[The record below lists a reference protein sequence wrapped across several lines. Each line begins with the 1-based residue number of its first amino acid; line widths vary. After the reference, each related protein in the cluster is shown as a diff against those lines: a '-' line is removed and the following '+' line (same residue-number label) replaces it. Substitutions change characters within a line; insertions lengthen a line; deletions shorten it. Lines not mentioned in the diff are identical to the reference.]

1 MEKLSS
7 IILFVVKAL
16 YIINL
21 KNISDRNIN
30 AYKKDDIMIRI
41 KSGNLS
47 GKVQAIT
54 SKSMAHRQIICSAL
68 SNTETT
74 LFIPDISDDI
84 ECTLF
89 AVENLG
95 IKLIKDGA
103 YIRLSPTNK
112 KSELFNCRESGTTL
126 RFMLTIAPSLLEH
139 CHFTGRGR
147 LPGRP
152 INQIIDILRKSKCEV
167 SGDKLPLT
175 IKNKFEFTEVEIAAN
190 ISSQFISGLLI
201 SSVLQ
206 KDDVHIK
213 VVGDFESKS
222 YVDMTVD
229 VMRRYGI
236 KIIEDEKNYF
246 IRKNQR
252 YISPKDNV
260 IEKDWSNSAFFL
272 TAGATGA
279 PVTLCGLNPN
289 SLQSDKKII
298 EIIESFGARVDMD
311 EDEITVSKD
320 RYDVIEVDMSQIPD
334 LLPILSVLACSSN
347 ATSRF
352 YNARRLRLKESD
364 RIHASCRMIK
374 ALGGNAVEKDDELI
388 IEGRGRLRGG
398 TVDSFNDHRIA
409 MSAAIA
415 SIICDD
421 DVIIKG
427 ENAVNKSYPKF
438 FEDFQSLGGKFE
450 ILKS

>member
-1 MEKLSS
+1 
-7 IILFVVKAL
+7 
-16 YIINL
+16 
-21 KNISDRNIN
+21 
-30 AYKKDDIMIRI
+30 
-41 KSGNLS
+41 
-47 GKVQAIT
+47 
-54 SKSMAHRQIICSAL
+54 
-68 SNTETT
+68 
-74 LFIPDISDDI
+74 
-84 ECTLF
+84 
-89 AVENLG
+89 
-95 IKLIKDGA
+95 
-103 YIRLSPTNK
+103 
-112 KSELFNCRESGTTL
+112 
-126 RFMLTIAPSLLEH
+126 
-139 CHFTGRGR
+139 
-147 LPGRP
+147 
-152 INQIIDILRKSKCEV
+152 
-167 SGDKLPLT
+167 
-175 IKNKFEFTEVEIAAN
+175 
-190 ISSQFISGLLI
+190 
-201 SSVLQ
+201 
-206 KDDVHIK
+206 
-213 VVGDFESKS
+213 
-222 YVDMTVD
+222 MTVD

-236 KIIEDEKNYF
+236 EIIEDEKSYF

-272 TAGATGA
+272 TAGAIGA

-298 EIIESFGARVDMD
+298 EIIQSFGARVDKD

-320 RYDVIEVDMSQIPD
+320 KSDVIEVDMSQIPD

-352 YNARRLRLKESD
+352 YNAKRLRLKESD
-364 RIHASCRMIK
+364 RIYASCQMIK

-438 FEDFQSLGGKFE
+438 FEDFQSLGGKVE
-450 ILKS
+450 ILKL

>member
-1 MEKLSS
+1 
-7 IILFVVKAL
+7 
-16 YIINL
+16 
-21 KNISDRNIN
+21 
-30 AYKKDDIMIRI
+30 MIRI

-68 SNTETT
+68 SNADST

-84 ECTLF
+84 KCTLS

-95 IKLIKDGA
+95 LKLIKDGA

-112 KSELFNCRESGTTL
+112 KSEVFDCRESGTTL
-126 RFMLTIAPSLLEH
+126 RFIDN

-147 LPGRP
+147 LPERP
-152 INQIIDILRKSKCEV
+152 INQIIDILRSSKCEV
-167 SGDKLPLT
+167 SSDKLPLT
-175 IKNKFEFTEVEIAAN
+175 IKNKFEFTDVEIAAN

-236 KIIEDEKNYF
+236 EIIEDEKSYF

-272 TAGATGA
+272 TAGAIGA

-298 EIIESFGARVDMD
+298 EIIESFGARVNMD

-320 RYDVIEVDMSQIPD
+320 RSDVIEVDMSQIPD

-364 RIHASCRMIK
+364 RIYASCRMIK

-427 ENAVNKSYPKF
+427 ENSVNKSYPKF
-438 FEDFQSLGGKFE
+438 FEDFQSLGGKVE